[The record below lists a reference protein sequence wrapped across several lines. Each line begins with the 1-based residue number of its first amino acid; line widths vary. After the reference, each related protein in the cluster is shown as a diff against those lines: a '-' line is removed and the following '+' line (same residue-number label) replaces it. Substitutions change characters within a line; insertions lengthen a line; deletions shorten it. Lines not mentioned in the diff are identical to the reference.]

1 MTAFNQSRVKM
12 FRRCQK
18 QYSFRY
24 DYAQKFGGKRTDEMV
39 PKVPKV
45 QLYKGTWLHALQE
58 AHHRAW
64 AVDSG
69 FKPKLVY
76 PDGEIELWTDVHAR
90 FEEEYDALFEE
101 EKEDLGNLPDDC
113 YRLFRAY
120 LRFTKSGGRAGVPD
134 TERYRVAPLSDG
146 SPGIEFIVSAAL
158 PGGITKAPFKGR
170 VDLLVEDLE
179 YGGLW
184 DWDAKWVKTIPIA
197 DERMMSPQAPMYV
210 WAMREDG
217 YDLRGFVFNYGRSKP
232 PAIPPTLKRGTLTM
246 KQRLDTDYATYLTA
260 IKELHGADWREWASH
275 YYMPK
280 LTDLHDRDRLWFDR
294 QRIPVEP
301 ERVERA
307 LTEFLAT
314 IADIKHRHK
323 GEQTPRSY
331 FYNCKFG
338 CEYHDVCCAEFQGLD
353 ITPLVKSKFTFDKE
367 RYADRE
373 DLLKD

>member
-1 MTAFNQSRVKM
+1 M

-24 DYAQKFGGKRTDEMV
+24 DYAVKFGGKKTDELV
-39 PKVPKV
+39 PKVSKLP
-45 QLYKGTWLHALQE
+45 LYKGTWMHALQE

-69 FKPKLVY
+69 FDPKLVY
-76 PDGEIELWTDVHAR
+76 PKGSIELWTEVHAR
-90 FEEEYDALFEE
+90 FEEEYDKLFEE
-101 EKEDLGNLPDDC
+101 EKEDLGTLPQDC

-120 LRFTKSGGRAGVPD
+120 IRRWRDDADS
-134 TERYRVAPLSDG
+134 YRVAALHDG
-146 SPGIEFIVSAAL
+146 SPGIEFVVVAAL
-158 PGGITKAPFKGR
+158 PGGLTKLPFKGR

-184 DWDAKWVKTIPIA
+184 DWDAKWVKTIPVA
-197 DERMMSPQAPMYV
+197 DERMMSPQAPLYV
-210 WAMREDG
+210 WAMREDN
-217 YDLRGFVFNYGRSKP
+217 YDLRGFVFNYGRSKAPVDP
-232 PAIPPTLKRGTLTM
+232 PILKKGVLTR
-246 KQRLDTDYATYLTA
+246 KQRLDSDYATYLTA
-260 IKELHGADWREWASH
+260 IKSLHGDDWREWASTF
-275 YYMPK
+275 YIDK
-280 LTDLHDRDRLWFDR
+280 LRDLKDREKLWFDR

-307 LTEFLAT
+307 LEEFLAT
-314 IADIKHRHK
+314 VVDIKHRNK
-323 GEQTPRSY
+323 TAVPRSY

-338 CEYHDVCCAEFQGLD
+338 CEYHDICVSEFTGLD
-353 ITPLVKSKFTFDKE
+353 ITPLVNKKFTFEKE

>member
-1 MTAFNQSRVKM
+1 MAAFNQSRIKM

-24 DYAQKFGGKRTDEMV
+24 DYAPRFGGKRGQEMV
-39 PKVPKV
+39 PKTSKLP
-45 QLYKGTWLHALQE
+45 LYKGTWMHALQE

-76 PDGEIELWTDVHAR
+76 PNGEIELWTDVHAR
-90 FEEEYDALFEE
+90 FEEEYDRLFEE
-101 EKEDLGNLPDDC
+101 EKEDLGTLPEDC
-113 YRLFRAY
+113 YRLFKAY
-120 LRFTKSGGRAGVPD
+120 LRFWKHD
-134 TERYRVAPLSDG
+134 TTRYRVAPLHDG
-146 SPGIEFIVSAAL
+146 TPGIEFVVIAAL
-158 PGGITKAPFKGR
+158 PGRITGLPFKGR

-184 DWDAKWVKTIPIA
+184 DWDAKWVKTVPIA

-210 WAMREDG
+210 YAMREDD

-232 PAIPPTLKRGTLTM
+232 PTKPDVLKRGTLSV
-246 KQRLDTDYATYLTA
+246 KQKMDTDYATYLTA
-260 IKELHGADWREWASH
+260 IKDLHGDDWKQWAST
-275 YYMPK
+275 YYIDK
-280 LTDLHDRDRLWFDR
+280 LRVLKDRDRLWFDR
-294 QRIPVEP
+294 QRIPVED

-307 LTEFLAT
+307 MAEFMAT
-314 IADIKHRHK
+314 VADVKHRVK
-323 GEQTPRSY
+323 GDAVPRSY

-338 CEYHDVCCAEFQGLD
+338 CEYHDLCCSEFQGLD
-353 ITPLVKSKFTFDKE
+353 IEPLIKAKFTFEKE